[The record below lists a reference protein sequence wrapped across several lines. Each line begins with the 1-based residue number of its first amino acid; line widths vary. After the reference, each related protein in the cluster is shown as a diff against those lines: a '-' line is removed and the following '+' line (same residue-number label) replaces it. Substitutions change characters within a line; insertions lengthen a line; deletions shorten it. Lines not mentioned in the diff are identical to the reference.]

1 MVSILTNLVLTVMS
15 PDDNTEIFGQLL
27 HGTARAWR
35 QKLDERLKPMGLS
48 QAKWRTLMHLSLAGD
63 ALTQAEIA
71 VRLGVEEPS
80 VVTLLHR
87 LEREDWITRTNSA
100 QDRRCKMVLLGRRA
114 QRVIAQITS
123 SAKTLRN
130 ELLADIS
137 TPDLQMCMDVLAHIK
152 DRAEKND
159 KLRARSDKAAAR
171 RSAEHNG
178 QLKQGSSILRKKAI
192 RRGSK

>member
-1 MVSILTNLVLTVMS
+1 MC

-100 QDRRCKMVLLGRRA
+100 LDRRCKMVLLGRRA
-114 QRVIAQITS
+114 QRVIAQINS
-123 SAKTLRN
+123 SARTLRN

-152 DRAEKND
+152 DRAEKSE
-159 KLRARSDKAAAR
+159 KLRARGNKAVSR
-171 RSAEHNG
+171 RVAGHNG
-178 QLKQGSSILRKKAI
+178 QAKRGNSIIRKRGI